1 MNNGLRIHHLLVVL
15 TVGLIFGA
23 GALAPVA
30 VAQYSEEGVL
40 NAISYK
46 AFPANQPIAVRPL
59 DNSDDNLEIQAEFE
73 RILRANGY
81 VVNRDAPLVLS
92 FDTEDR
98 IGAWSDGSRR
108 TVLELEGHGGV
119 IGRDSARARFNI
131 FDSQRGGIV
140 NERPGNTNIVTPSR
154 YRLNVSVDETSSG
167 ERLWRGWATADL
179 QQNSGAALT
188 KAMVPVLVKNLGA
201 TVKSEPFD
209 LF

>member
-23 GALAPVA
+23 VA

-98 IGAWSDGSRR
+98 IGAWSDGGRR

-140 NERPGNTNIVTPSR
+140 NERLAIRISSR
-154 YRLNVSVDETSSG
+154 P
-167 ERLWRGWATADL
+167 
-179 QQNSGAALT
+179 AAIALMYPLMKHPAANAYGGGGLPPT
-188 KAMVPVLVKNLGA
+188 CSRIPVR
-201 TVKSEPFD
+201 P
-209 LF
+209 